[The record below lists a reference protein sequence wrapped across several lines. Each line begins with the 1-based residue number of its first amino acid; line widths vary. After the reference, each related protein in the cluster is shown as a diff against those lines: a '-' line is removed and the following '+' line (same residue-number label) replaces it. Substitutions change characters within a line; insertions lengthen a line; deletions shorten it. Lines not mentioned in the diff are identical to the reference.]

1 MNDYFTL
8 SRLPVLSSERQ
19 TLQVSSFDR
28 KAENADF
35 DQFLYQ
41 DKDGSMVM
49 FDDKGKGCVKSIWTA
64 AISPGL
70 P

>member
-35 DQFLYQ
+35 DQF
-41 DKDGSMVM
+41 
-49 FDDKGKGCVKSIWTA
+49 
-64 AISPGL
+64 
-70 P
+70 